1 MVIHIDLI
9 QKEVVAMVVAAMDTE
24 EIIAV
29 DSKVD
34 ADIKDKKIKK

>member
-9 QKEVVAMVVAAMDTE
+9 QTVDIKVVTMVAVEMDTA

-34 ADIKDKKIKK
+34 ADISDKK